1 MMQDAK
7 VRIKTKEES
16 DGHHKVR
23 RHHHGGHNAGR
34 VTLGAAVVGG
44 LVGGLLGACQ

>member
-1 MMQDAK
+1 MFYHCVFPFEFRCTNYSISTRALD
-7 VRIKTKEES
+7 
-16 DGHHKVR
+16 HHN
-23 RHHHGGHNAGR
+23 GW